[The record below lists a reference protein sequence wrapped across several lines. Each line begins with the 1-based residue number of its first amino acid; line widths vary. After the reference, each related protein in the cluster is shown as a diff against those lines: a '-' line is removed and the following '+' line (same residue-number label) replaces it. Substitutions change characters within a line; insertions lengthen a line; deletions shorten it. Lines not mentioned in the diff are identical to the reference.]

1 MNYHT
6 AKILIEELNL
16 LVKCSLKVMFRLV
29 CPEETS
35 VTIEY
40 LWMDITHTIANLTD
54 KNSSYWERKKK

>member
-1 MNYHT
+1 MFN
-6 AKILIEELNL
+6 LI
-16 LVKCSLKVMFRLV
+16 

-35 VTIEY
+35 ATIEY